1 MSCFFYLKSNAKK
14 KINLFGPSITN
25 FEIDNVS
32 KSLKLDW
39 FQNYNKYQQEF
50 ENYLKISQK
59 RKYAL
64 ATPCGTH
71 AIHLALLSSGIKK
84 GDEVIAPNATWI
96 GSVAP
101 IVQVGAKVVFADI
114 DKENWCLSLESIKKE
129 PIQKK
134 LKLL

>member
-50 ENYLKISQK
+50 ENYLKNFTK

-64 ATPCGTH
+64 ATPWNSCN
-71 AIHLALLSSGIKK
+71 SFSF
-84 GDEVIAPNATWI
+84 VIFW
-96 GSVAP
+96 
-101 IVQVGAKVVFADI
+101 
-114 DKENWCLSLESIKKE
+114 DKERG
-129 PIQKK
+129 
-134 LKLL
+134 

>member
-1 MSCFFYLKSNAKK
+1 MQKR

-59 RKYAL
+59 
-64 ATPCGTH
+64 
-71 AIHLALLSSGIKK
+71 
-84 GDEVIAPNATWI
+84 
-96 GSVAP
+96 
-101 IVQVGAKVVFADI
+101 
-114 DKENWCLSLESIKKE
+114 ESM
-129 PIQKK
+129 P
-134 LKLL
+134 